1 MHKKNLKIVII
12 YVKNG
17 VDMKTK
23 KFIGILLGIFFAAA
37 GVLLFKMDWFLALV
51 ITVGGI
57 VLLVKSLMN
66 LMDDTEES
74 ETVEENEMRQDM
86 QTERES
92 NKVKLRKTDYTNY
105 NEDSLL
111 LLSQLK
117 DKIGGSKTQILIDE
131 ERSKLEEKL
140 SDAIH
145 NVFINRLFQ
154 DDICVYQG
162 DDGTYPPDG
171 NWIQLKE
178 NVNLIDAVKLYLELK
193 YYVQTYKDIESIH
206 AFSTWEPYRI
216 WLSSITFFISEDEI
230 DLSDKEKEE
239 LLNLCQPNNIHIVS
253 HTEKFEFVD
262 IFDFTKY
269 ILNWN
274 EVPCGVDLS
283 GTKIF
288 YHLVKIDSEVKTDKE
303 KLSDKI
309 LNGILH
315 SYCDKKYYYDIS
327 LNQINIK
334 ISLDKERFYFLTVY
348 VNASTGLINK
358 FSFDM
363 EEAADTHYEFDLSG
377 AEKLR
382 GMCIARLPDVNR
394 YYDKSLDNLM
404 KEYLSKCD
412 GLLLESLVGS
422 ISTAVF
428 HFD

>member
-1 MHKKNLKIVII
+1 
-12 YVKNG
+12 
-17 VDMKTK
+17 MKTK
-23 KFIGILLGIFFAAA
+23 KIIGLLLGVFFAAA
-37 GVLLFKMDWFLALV
+37 GILLFKMNWFLALV
-51 ITVGGI
+51 ITICGI
-57 VLLVKSLMN
+57 ILLVNSLMN
-66 LMDDTEES
+66 LMNNIKVS
-74 ETVEENEMRQDM
+74 KTVEENEMRQDM
-86 QTERES
+86 QTESES
-92 NKVKLRKTDYTNY
+92 DKTELQKTDYTNY

-117 DKIGGSKTQILIDE
+117 DKIGGSKTQILTDE
-131 ERSKLEEKL
+131 EKSKLEEKL

-216 WLSSITFFISEDEI
+216 WLPSITFFILEDDI
-230 DLSDKEKEE
+230 DLSDKGKEE

-253 HTEKFEFVD
+253 HTEEFEFVD

-274 EVPCGVDLS
+274 EVSCGVDLS

-288 YHLVKIDSEVKTDKE
+288 YHLVKIDSEVKTAKE
-303 KLSDKI
+303 KQSDKI
-309 LNGILH
+309 LNGILQ
-315 SYCDKKYYYDIS
+315 SYCDKKYYHDVS

-334 ISLDKERFYFLTVY
+334 IPLDKERLYFLTVY
-348 VNASTGLINK
+348 VNTSTGLINN
-358 FSFDM
+358 FSFDI
-363 EEAADTHYEFDLSG
+363 EAVSDTHYEFDLSG
-377 AEKLR
+377 AEVLR
-382 GMCIARLPDVNR
+382 GMCIVRLPDVNR

-404 KEYLSKCD
+404 KEYLRKCD
-412 GLLLESLVGS
+412 GSLLESLVSG

-428 HFD
+428 YFD

>member
-1 MHKKNLKIVII
+1 
-12 YVKNG
+12 
-17 VDMKTK
+17 MKTK
-23 KFIGILLGIFFAAA
+23 KIIGLLLGVFFAAA
-37 GVLLFKMDWFLALV
+37 GILLFKMNWFLALV
-51 ITVGGI
+51 ITICGI
-57 VLLVKSLMN
+57 ILLVNSLMN
-66 LMDDTEES
+66 LMNNIKVS
-74 ETVEENEMRQDM
+74 KTVEENEMRQDM
-86 QTERES
+86 QTESES
-92 NKVKLRKTDYTNY
+92 DKTELQKTDYTNY

-117 DKIGGSKTQILIDE
+117 DKIGGSKTQILTDE
-131 ERSKLEEKL
+131 EKSKLEEKL

-216 WLSSITFFISEDEI
+216 WLPSITFFILEDDI
-230 DLSDKEKEE
+230 DLSDKGKEE

-253 HTEKFEFVD
+253 HTEEFEFVD

-274 EVPCGVDLS
+274 EVSCGVDLS

-288 YHLVKIDSEVKTDKE
+288 YHLVKIDSEVKTAKE
-303 KLSDKI
+303 KQSDKI
-309 LNGILH
+309 LNGILQ
-315 SYCDKKYYYDIS
+315 SYCDKKYYHDVS

-334 ISLDKERFYFLTVY
+334 IPLDKERLYFLTVY
-348 VNASTGLINK
+348 VNTSTGLINN
-358 FSFDM
+358 FSFDI
-363 EEAADTHYEFDLSG
+363 EAVSDTHYEFDLSG
-377 AEKLR
+377 AEVLR

-404 KEYLSKCD
+404 KEYLRKCD
-412 GLLLESLVGS
+412 GSLLESLVSG

-428 HFD
+428 YFD

>member
-1 MHKKNLKIVII
+1 MKSKKII
-12 YVKNG
+12 G
-17 VDMKTK
+17 V
-23 KFIGILLGIFFAAA
+23 LLGIFFAAA
-37 GVLLFKMDWFLALV
+37 GILLFKMNWFLALV

-57 VLLVKSLMN
+57 ILLVKSLMN
-66 LMDDTEES
+66 NIEES
-74 ETVEENEMRQDM
+74 ETVEENEMHQDM
-86 QTERES
+86 QTESEA
-92 NKVKLRKTDYTNY
+92 NKTELQKTDYTNY

-131 ERSKLEEKL
+131 EKSKLEEKL

-283 GTKIF
+283 GAKIF
-288 YHLVKIDSEVKTDKE
+288 YHLVKIDSEVKTAEE

-309 LNGILH
+309 LNGILQ
-315 SYCDKKYYYDIS
+315 SYCDKEYYHDIS

-334 ISLDKERFYFLTVY
+334 IPLDNERLYFLTVY

-358 FSFDM
+358 FSFDI

-382 GMCIARLPDVNR
+382 EMCIARLSDFNR

-404 KEYLSKCD
+404 KEYLRKCD
-412 GLLLESLVGS
+412 GLSLESLVSG